1 MTIELR
7 GIVKAFGSRLVVDNL
22 DLVVADGG
30 FTVLLGPS
38 GCGKTTTLRMIA
50 GLEAP
55 QSGDILLNGRTVTN
69 LSPKARGVAMVFQDY
84 GLYPHMSVLENVAFP
99 LKIARIPV
107 GKRRSQAHEM
117 LRRLRL
123 DHLARQRPGRI
134 SGGEKQR
141 VSLARALVRR
151 PNILLMDEPLSNLD
165 AMLRVRMRAE
175 IKALHQELG
184 TTTLYVTHDQ
194 IEALSLGTA
203 IAVMRG
209 GKVEQYATPH
219 EVYREPATLFVARF
233 VGSPAMNLLPVTF
246 RREENLD
253 ILSGEGFSVVLPV
266 QLAGLPAAMSRD
278 GRAIMGVRPEHLA
291 VGPPRTAD
299 SLDGTV
305 RIVEPLGQD
314 QYVHVAVGDTIVIV
328 RTSPEQAVAVGERV
342 GLRPTSRK
350 ICFFDPTTERRIC

>member
-1 MTIELR
+1 MTIELHR
-7 GIVKAFGSRLVVDNL
+7 IVKVFGSRLVVDNL

-99 LKIARIPV
+99 LKIA
-107 GKRRSQAHEM
+107 GLAAGERRARAHEM
-117 LRRLRL
+117 LSRLRL
-123 DHLARQRPGRI
+123 DHLTRQRPGRI

-175 IKALHQELG
+175 IKSLHQELG

-203 IAVMRG
+203 IAVMRDG
-209 GKVEQYATPH
+209 RVEQYATPH

-233 VGSPAMNLLPVTF
+233 VGSPAMNLLAVTL

-253 ILSGEGFSVVLPV
+253 I
-266 QLAGLPAAMSRD
+266 
-278 GRAIMGVRPEHLA
+278 
-291 VGPPRTAD
+291 
-299 SLDGTV
+299 
-305 RIVEPLGQD
+305 
-314 QYVHVAVGDTIVIV
+314 
-328 RTSPEQAVAVGERV
+328 
-342 GLRPTSRK
+342 
-350 ICFFDPTTERRIC
+350 